1 MIRTDR
7 RRFPVLFSAIAAL
20 ALAGAVLKEK
30 GKMNEFANILRTV
43 PGKRTVQFWLVLFL
57 FSLAI
62 ISGIAWPTVLQAE
75 TGSTLDL
82 ASLDVTDPMGATIDL
97 GTFDPAV
104 QTYSANVASAVERVT
119 VTARPESNF
128 GVYVNL
134 TPGDYG
140 PDDNLW
146 EVEGQEVRLNHG
158 RNLILIGVYSHW
170 VDEPLRVYTIEI
182 NRAGSATQG
191 EENHIRSSSL
201 STAREG
207 STVPFLLT
215 RSGDVSAAL
224 TVPVDVWSSD
234 DTNLTY
240 VVPHIDPVTILK
252 RVEVEFPAGGAS
264 AIWNHETADDSLY
277 TGGYHLGVTLIE
289 GTGYLVPPFNSSGH
303 FASTRVWDN
312 DIKKPNLDSLS
323 LTDQNG
329 ASVAIGEFD
338 PDLTSYS
345 SSVGS
350 EVTHVTVTQSTT
362 ESSRFASRVLPPDS
376 QPNVAGHQVAL
387 QHGANLVSVILMA
400 RFHYDAVTSET
411 YDVIVTRAG
420 SPSGTPTPT
429 VSVYGLSD
437 AIEGYTMPFILARS
451 GDTSQSLTVPV
462 NVSETG
468 GDMAPQASEGSSDVV
483 FPAGSASARV
493 EVPTVADQD
502 WEEHSTVT
510 VAVVAGTGYE
520 LSPEAGSAS
529 STVKDNDVPA
539 VTAAFTVDTSQ
550 PQEGEV
556 VTATVTVTT
565 DGPKQPHSSLGNL
578 DFSAE
583 LGSAQ
588 QADLHI
594 PFGSNSRNFP
604 AGHGITGGHSYG
616 GGDDVNSASFHVN
629 QQAMQPVASD
639 GVITHYQYQF
649 SVPILIVDDERAEA
663 DETFDISVEWD
674 SYSRGRTLIMD
685 QGITSRTV
693 TIQEHDDTPASPSPI
708 SYIAVVIADS
718 GTAGSTYTVSWHDTK
733 ECVGSRKYEVYLTSL
748 RSSGWTSLSKLGE
761 TASTN
766 TQLTVST
773 DNFPLS
779 GQRNLRVYCGDMGRT
794 VGEVPLPWATE
805 NSVERPVPGTY
816 SSQPALT
823 SLTVSPGTLGPA
835 FSNYGFLYS
844 VLDVPYSNNQ
854 ITMNATARD
863 GYTISWDPSDDADA
877 NTDGHQVD
885 LAEGYN
891 SIFVS
896 ADHDLGINS
905 FIYEVIVKRAGP
917 TVHQEQENSPATGR
931 PAISGTVQVG
941 ETLTADT
948 SGIADADGLA
958 NVTFSYQWL
967 SSRDTEIGGA
977 TSSTYT
983 LQPSDEGKTISV
995 QVSFNDDADNE
1006 ESLTSAATDAVAAAT
1021 TPNNPATGVPTISGT
1036 ARVGETLTANTSGVA
1051 DADGLSD
1058 VSFSY
1063 QWLSSRDTAISGAT
1077 GSTYTLVSTDLGKI
1091 IKVKVT
1097 FTDDAG
1103 NNETLT
1109 SAGTAAVVASAN
1121 SAGICDRTAQ
1131 VRDNIIGLLNAQ
1143 DLGSLGIKDCSE
1155 VTEEY
1160 LTRIRFLDLARVQ
1173 GLAGS

>member
-82 ASLDVTDPMGATIDL
+82 ASLDVTDPMGTTIDL

-104 QTYSANVASAVERVT
+104 QTYSANVASTVERVT

-146 EVEGQEVRLNHG
+146 EVEGQEVRLSHG
-158 RNLILIGVYSHW
+158 RNLIVIGVHSYL

-191 EENHIRSSSL
+191 EENYIRSSSL

-252 RVEVEFPAGGAS
+252 RVEVEFPAGSAS
-264 AIWNHETADDSLY
+264 AIVNHETTDDSLY

-289 GTGYLVPPFNSSGH
+289 GTGYLVPPFDSSGR
-303 FASTRVWDN
+303 FASTLVWDN
-312 DIKKPNLDSLS
+312 DINKPNLELLS

-345 SSVGS
+345 GSVGS

-362 ESSRFASRVLPPDS
+362 ERSRFASRVLPPDS

-400 RFHYDAVTSET
+400 PFHDDAVTSGT

-429 VSVYGLSD
+429 VSVYGLGD
-437 AIEGYTMPFILARS
+437 AKEGYTMPFILART

-468 GDMAPQASEGSSDVV
+468 GDLVPQASEGSSDVV
-483 FPAGSASARV
+483 FPAGSASARI

-510 VAVVAGTGYE
+510 VAVVNGTGYE
-520 LSPEAGSAS
+520 LSSQSGAAS

-539 VTAAFTVDTSQ
+539 VTAAFTVDSGQ
-550 PQEGEV
+550 PQEGDV
-556 VTATVTVTT
+556 VTASVTVTT
-565 DGPKQPHSSLGNL
+565 DGPKQPHGYVGNL

-583 LGSAQ
+583 PGSAQ
-588 QADLHI
+588 QEDLHI
-594 PFGSNSRNFP
+594 PFDSNYRNFP
-604 AGHGITGGHSYG
+604 EGHRVTGSRSYG
-616 GGDDVNSASFHVN
+616 GDGKSASFPVN
-629 QQAMQPVASD
+629 QQAMQPVESD

-693 TIQEHDDTPASPSPI
+693 TIQAHDDTPASPSPI
-708 SYIAVVIADS
+708 SYITVVIADS
-718 GTAGSTYTVSWHDTK
+718 GTAGSTYTVSWHDTGY
-733 ECVGSRKYEVYLTSL
+733 CGRYRNYEVYLAGKGIFEVYVNNILSTATSYI
-748 RSSGWTSLSKLGE
+748 KLGT
-761 TASTN
+761 TAGTN
-766 TQLTVST
+766 TQLTASE
-773 DNFPLS
+773 DNFP
-779 GQRNLRVYCGDMGRT
+779 
-794 VGEVPLPWATE
+794 P
-805 NSVERPVPGTY
+805 ERSTPC
-816 SSQPALT
+816 S
-823 SLTVSPGTLGPA
+823 
-835 FSNYGFLYS
+835 S
-844 VLDVPYSNNQ
+844 VLRRPGAVGWGSSSPFSH
-854 ITMNATARD
+854 RK
-863 GYTISWDPSDDADA
+863 
-877 NTDGHQVD
+877 
-885 LAEGYN
+885 
-891 SIFVS
+891 
-896 ADHDLGINS
+896 LG
-905 FIYEVIVKRAGP
+905 
-917 TVHQEQENSPATGR
+917 
-931 PAISGTVQVG
+931 
-941 ETLTADT
+941 
-948 SGIADADGLA
+948 
-958 NVTFSYQWL
+958 
-967 SSRDTEIGGA
+967 
-977 TSSTYT
+977 
-983 LQPSDEGKTISV
+983 
-995 QVSFNDDADNE
+995 
-1006 ESLTSAATDAVAAAT
+1006 
-1021 TPNNPATGVPTISGT
+1021 GT
-1036 ARVGETLTANTSGVA
+1036 AGAGHIFLPACADKSDSQSWNIGACIQQLWLLVLRSGC
-1051 DADGLSD
+1051 
-1058 VSFSY
+1058 
-1063 QWLSSRDTAISGAT
+1063 T
-1077 GSTYTLVSTDLGKI
+1077 
-1091 IKVKVT
+1091 
-1097 FTDDAG
+1097 
-1103 NNETLT
+1103 
-1109 SAGTAAVVASAN
+1109 
-1121 SAGICDRTAQ
+1121 
-1131 VRDNIIGLLNAQ
+1131 
-1143 DLGSLGIKDCSE
+1143 
-1155 VTEEY
+1155 
-1160 LTRIRFLDLARVQ
+1160 
-1173 GLAGS
+1173 